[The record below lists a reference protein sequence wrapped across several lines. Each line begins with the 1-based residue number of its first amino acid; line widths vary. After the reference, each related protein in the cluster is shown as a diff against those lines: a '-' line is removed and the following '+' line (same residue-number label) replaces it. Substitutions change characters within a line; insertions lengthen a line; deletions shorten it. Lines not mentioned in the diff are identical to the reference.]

1 VSGEVRASVKSVS
14 AEIVP
19 AFLLEHP
26 MVWMV
31 PSFAVNASITMMW
44 FWFHLLLWEKVFQ
57 GLHWVIWFAVG
68 G

>member
-1 VSGEVRASVKSVS
+1 MSGDIRASGKLVS

-19 AFLLEHP
+19 AFLMEHP

-57 GLHWVIWFAVG
+57 GLDWVMRFAVEA
-68 G
+68 